1 MSKLSTYKSYSTL
14 EEAKAFALW
23 LRQNDI
29 PSKIEDNTPQ
39 LSSIFIGDTL
49 QDNYFLKIRDTD
61 FQIVNKLYSEKV
73 QEDVKNLHEEYY
85 LYSFT
90 NEELLEILDNP
101 DDWDEFNIQA
111 SLQILNE
118 RGLKMDPNIIED
130 IHFDQL
136 IEESKPEKL
145 DQVWIILGYG
155 LAILGGFLAI
165 VIGNYIHTSKKT
177 LRDGNVI
184 HRYVEEDRSHGLI
197 ISIVGFV
204 FFFLA
209 LGYRL
214 WLKIQEGL

>member
-204 FFFLA
+204 FFFFA